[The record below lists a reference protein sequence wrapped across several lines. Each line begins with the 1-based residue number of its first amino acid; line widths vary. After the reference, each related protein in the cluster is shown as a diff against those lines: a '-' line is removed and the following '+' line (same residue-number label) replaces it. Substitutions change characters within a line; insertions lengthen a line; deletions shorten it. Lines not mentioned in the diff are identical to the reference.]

1 MAPTPPPHSLYGRV
15 AAVTGAAR
23 GIGRATAQA
32 LAMRGCRVA
41 FGDLDGGLATTAAG
55 ELGPQAL
62 GRELD
67 VTDGASFATFLA
79 EVEERLGPLHILVN
93 NAGVM
98 SVGPFVEEDELVT
111 RRQLDVNVLG
121 VATGMRLALPGM
133 VARGSGH
140 VVNVASAAGKVAIP
154 GEAVYTATK
163 YAVVGLTEAVR
174 AELAGTGV
182 ELSLVLP
189 SITNTELA
197 AGTRVG
203 RLSKMMEPHE
213 VADAIV
219 ATLERPRFEV
229 YVPASLGPTL
239 RASPLLPRRLR
250 EALARLFETHRVA
263 IGIDPATRAEYAQR
277 LRREAERS
285 GLKHPGG
292 G

>member
-32 LAMRGCRVA
+32 LALRGCRVA
-41 FGDLDGGLATTAAG
+41 LGDLDGALATTAAG
-55 ELGPQAL
+55 ELAPPAL

-79 EVEERLGPLHILVN
+79 DVEERLGPLDILVN

-197 AGTRVG
+197 VGTRVG

-263 IGIDPATRAEYAQR
+263 MGIDPATRADYAER